1 MSRPKKRT
9 KTERFTK
16 EAAKIVVEMLKDGV
30 VKGKLLQANLCELAP
45 EFSPN
50 PQNEHYP
57 YKIGQT
63 HYSERLTNYRLDED
77 NRDIIGFTKKVDR
90 KEFKRRWLERYP
102 KETKPES
109 KVETKGKSETKLTYP
124 LFAKSKPNGAIFLFT
139 SMHAGVCVFK
149 GESEN
154 SYGEPLRSLVKATD
168 TTHWQHL
175 TFAEAEAEI
184 FGEGAGNDTYIH
196 GPRSGGNTQM
206 QHPPH
211 LQHVPH
217 GRNRG
222 V

>member
-16 EAAKIVVEMLKDGV
+16 EAAKIVVEMLKEGV

-45 EFSPN
+45 ELSPN
-50 PQNEHYP
+50 PQSEHYP

-77 NRDIIGFTKKVDR
+77 NRDIIGFTDKADR
-90 KEFKRRWLERYP
+90 KEFKRRWRERYP
-102 KETKPES
+102 KGAKQ
-109 KVETKGKSETKLTYP
+109 LTYP

-154 SYGEPLRSLVKATD
+154 SYGDPLRSLVKATD

-184 FGEGAGNDTYIH
+184 LGEGAGNDTDVH
-196 GPRSGGNTQM
+196 RPRSGGNTQM

-217 GRNRG
+217 GRNCG
-222 V
+222 F